1 MDAEKIKQ
9 AIDYCDVFN
18 VIANGVSDMEEV
30 DAEMKVRAANS
41 SALTRRRKWLS
52 SASPAYLTIEDGQ
65 VMLDVKSLAKDLD
78 ELRGQLLPENYGS
91 DTVQEL
97 EAEIEMFKRQVADLT
112 SELQEYSQ
120 KVSQQEDYISKL
132 KTDLSKKTGGT
143 LKSEL
148 ERKVLVASSISV
160 GPKVHVSDECFLVD
174 PDDLLDVDKCV
185 ARYGGEL
192 DSFYNEIPTDE
203 ADTGFEPGHE
213 LTERNH
219 ALRTMKTVGTKRFF
233 QKRIKDNATVK
244 ATESKVGQLFPGHGD
259 GKSERQK
266 ERDKILHNR
275 FVSLNNIIKSD
286 RLTNQEKLMM
296 YAMNSEYHNTQVERL
311 LTYAG
316 AHCINADFLIYILE
330 DPDTCTTYENTV
342 AFLSQ
347 FADASEYR
355 MKLNLARELI
365 EGKWYITA
373 DYNGRVQKFQL
384 VPLDEFNE
392 LRKAAGLPVSQFS
405 YKEEVDDDPFPD
417 KKEEESTEEEDTP
430 AKPDFVESISS
441 GTYAEVDLPDDGF
454 EMPAVDEAVEYPF

>member
-1 MDAEKIKQ
+1 MNVEKLKQ
-9 AIDYCDVFN
+9 AMDYSDVFN
-18 VIANGVSDMEEV
+18 IIAAGTCDME
-30 DAEMKVRAANS
+30 DLDSEMKERAANT
-41 SALTRRRKWLS
+41 SALQRRRKWLTEK
-52 SASPAYLTIEDGQ
+52 PAYLTVEDGQ
-65 VMLDVKSLAKDLD
+65 VIFDFVALAKDLD
-78 ELRGQLLPENYGS
+78 EFRSQVLPENYGS

-97 EAEIEMFKRQVADLT
+97 EGEIEMFKRQVADLT

-132 KTDLSKKTGGT
+132 KADLSKKTGGS

-192 DSFYNEIPTDE
+192 DSLYSEIPTDE
-203 ADTGFEPGHE
+203 TDTGFEPGHD

-233 QKRIKDNATVK
+233 EKRIKDNATVK

-259 GKSERQK
+259 KKSERQK
-266 ERDKILHNR
+266 ARDKILHNR

-296 YAMNSEYHNTQVERL
+296 YAMNSEYHNTHVERL

-330 DPDTCTTYENTV
+330 DPDVCTTYENTV

-373 DYNGRVQKFQL
+373 EYNGRVQKFQL

-417 KKEEESTEEEDTP
+417 DKEEEETP
-430 AKPDFVESISS
+430 AKPDFVESISP
-441 GTYAEVDLPDDGF
+441 GNYADVDIPDDGF
-454 EMPAVDEAVEYPF
+454 EMPAMDEEIEYPF